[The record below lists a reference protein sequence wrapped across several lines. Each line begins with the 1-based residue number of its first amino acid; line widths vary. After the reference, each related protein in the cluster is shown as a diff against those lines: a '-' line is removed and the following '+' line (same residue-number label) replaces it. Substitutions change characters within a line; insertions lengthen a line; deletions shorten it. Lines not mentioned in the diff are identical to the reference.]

1 MEHFNFDSGAIS
13 REVVVQ
19 NRQGLHL
26 RPAAKIVK
34 AMATMNCDVKIRKD
48 NKVANAKS
56 IMSVTTLIATKG
68 TVLTIEANGPDA
80 ALAVASLVQLFDK
93 KFHED

>member
-1 MEHFNFDSGAIS
+1 MEYFNLDSGAIS
-13 REVVVQ
+13 QEVVVQ

-34 AMATMNCDVKIRKD
+34 AVANMNCQVKIRKD

-80 ALAVASLVQLFDK
+80 AVAVAKLVKLFDD
-93 KFHED
+93 KFEEN